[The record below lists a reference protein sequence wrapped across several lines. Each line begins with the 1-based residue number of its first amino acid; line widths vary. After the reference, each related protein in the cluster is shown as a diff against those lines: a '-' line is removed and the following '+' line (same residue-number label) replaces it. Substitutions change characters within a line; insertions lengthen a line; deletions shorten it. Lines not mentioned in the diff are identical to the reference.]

1 MTLFLIRLC
10 EVTQMD
16 SDKTARILHSADAHR
31 DFVVRVRRD
40 LHKHA
45 EVAWTEFR
53 TGSLAA
59 RDLLNL
65 GGWDVK
71 YGPMLYEKSLM
82 MGMPSE
88 EALERHAERA
98 IAQGGDK
105 QIIDAM
111 RGGYTGV
118 VATLKT
124 GDGDGPTVAFRVDI
138 DANDLQE
145 AHDEKHRPFREGFA
159 SVNDN
164 ADHACGHDCHTAI
177 GLTAA
182 HVIHENRHLLP
193 PGTVKIIFQTGE
205 EGGRGG
211 QPMAAAGVADDAD
224 YFMGIH
230 MALGDMGKG
239 VISCSVA
246 KQSNSIKSDVTFT
259 GVPAHAGSRPE
270 VGKNALLAA
279 CNAAMNL
286 YAITRHSGG
295 NTRVNVGVLEAGVG
309 RNVIPPNAFMKIE
322 VRGETRELMNFMQ
335 ERAVEIVEGAAK
347 MYGVQHSIKKAGE
360 TVSAPM
366 DREMIDLV
374 AETARQIPEVNRVI
388 RQRQGTGGGE
398 DCTFFMLRVQE
409 RGGKATIANIGTVG
423 PAVGHNSYYDI
434 DEDSLVTGVKLMSLV
449 ALNALGRGRVR

>member
-1 MTLFLIRLC
+1 
-10 EVTQMD
+10 MD
-16 SDKTARILHSADAHR
+16 SEKRPATRESILRSADAHR
-31 DFVVRVRRD
+31 AFVTKFRRD

-53 TGSLAA
+53 TGSLVA
-59 RDLLNL
+59 RDLLSL

-71 YGPMLYEKSLM
+71 YGPQLYEKSLM
-82 MGMPSE
+82 MGMPSTQ
-88 EALERHAERA
+88 ALRRHSERA

-124 GDGDGPTVAFRVDI
+124 GDGNGPTVAFRVDI

-145 AHDEKHRPFREGFA
+145 AFDSKHRPFREGFA

-182 HVIHENRHLLP
+182 HVLYENRDLLP
-193 PGTVKIIFQTGE
+193 SGTIKIIFQTGE

-224 YFMGIH
+224 YFMAIH
-230 MALGDMGKG
+230 MALGDVGMGA
-239 VISCSVA
+239 ISCSVS
-246 KQSNSIKSDVTFT
+246 KQSNSIKSDVTFK
-259 GVPAHAGSRPE
+259 GVPAHAGSRPDA
-270 VGKNALLAA
+270 GKNALLAA
-279 CNAAMNL
+279 ANTAINL

-309 RNVIPPNAFMKIE
+309 RNVIPPNAFMKME

-335 ERAVEIVEGAAK
+335 ERAEHIVEGAAT
-347 MYGVQHSIKKAGE
+347 MYNVEYSITKAGE

-366 DREMIDLV
+366 DPEMVDLV
-374 AETARQIPEVNRVI
+374 AETAGQIPEVKTVI

-423 PAVGHNSYYDI
+423 PAVGHNSYYDVN
-434 DEDSLVTGVKLMSLV
+434 EDSLVTGVKLISLV
-449 ALNALGRGRVR
+449 ALNALSRGRVR

>member
-1 MTLFLIRLC
+1 MNSEKHPAC
-10 EVTQMD
+10 PG
-16 SDKTARILHSADAHR
+16 AREEILESAGAHR
-31 DFVVRVRRD
+31 DFVVRFRRD
-40 LHKHA
+40 FHKHA

-53 TGSLAA
+53 TGSLVA

-65 GGWDVK
+65 GGWEVK
-71 YGPMLYEKSLM
+71 YGPQLYEKSLM
-82 MGMPSE
+82 MGMPSA
-88 EALERHAERA
+88 EALERHAGRA
-98 IAQGGDK
+98 VAQGGDK

-118 VATLKT
+118 IATLKT
-124 GDGDGPTVAFRVDI
+124 GDGNGPTVAFRVDI

-145 AHDEKHRPFREGFA
+145 AHDDKHRPFREGFA
-159 SVNDN
+159 SVNSN
-164 ADHACGHDCHTAI
+164 ADHACGHDCHTSI

-182 HVIHENRHLLP
+182 HVLYENRHLLP
-193 PGTVKIIFQTGE
+193 AGTVKIIFQTGE

-230 MALGDMGKG
+230 MALGDMGMG
-239 VISCSVA
+239 AISCSVS
-246 KQSNSIKSDVTFT
+246 KQSNSIKSDVVFK
-259 GVPAHAGSRPE
+259 GVSAHAGSRPDA
-270 VGKNALLAA
+270 GKNALLAA
-279 CNAAMNL
+279 ANAAINL

-309 RNVIPPNAFMKIE
+309 RNVIPPNAFMKME

-335 ERAVEIVEGAAK
+335 KRAEAIVEGAAT
-347 MYGVQHSIKKAGE
+347 MYDVEHSITKAGE

-366 DREMIDLV
+366 DPEMVDLV
-374 AETARQIPEVNRVI
+374 AETARQIPEVTKVI

-409 RGGKATIANIGTVG
+409 RGGKATIANIGTAG
-423 PAVGHNSYYDI
+423 PAVGHNSYYDV
-434 DEDSLVTGVKLMSLV
+434 DEDSLVTGVKLVSLV
-449 ALNALGRGRVR
+449 ALNALSRGRIR

>member
-1 MTLFLIRLC
+1 MAG
-10 EVTQMD
+10 
-16 SDKTARILHSADAHR
+16 DKSCAVRESILKSADAHR
-31 DFVVRVRRD
+31 DFVVRFRRS

-53 TGSLAA
+53 TGSLVA

-65 GGWDVK
+65 GGWDVR
-71 YGPMLYEKSLM
+71 YGPALYEKSLM
-82 MGMPSE
+82 MGMPSA

-105 QIIDAM
+105 QIIDTM

-118 VATLKT
+118 VATLKV
-124 GDGDGPTVAFRVDI
+124 GNGNGPTVAFRVDI

-145 AHDEKHRPFREGFA
+145 AQEDKHRPFREGFA
-159 SVNDN
+159 SVNPN

-182 HVIHENRHLLP
+182 HVLYENRHLLP
-193 PGTVKIIFQTGE
+193 AGTIKIIFQTGE

-230 MALGDMGKG
+230 MALGDVGMGA
-239 VISCSVA
+239 ISCSVSG
-246 KQSNSIKSDVTFT
+246 QSNSIKSDVTFK
-259 GVPAHAGSRPE
+259 GIPSHAGSRPE

-279 CNAAMNL
+279 ANAAINL
-286 YAITRHSGG
+286 YAITRHSAGK
-295 NTRVNVGVLEAGVG
+295 TRVNVGVLEAGVG
-309 RNVIPPNAFMKIE
+309 RNVIPPNAFMKMEI
-322 VRGETRELMNFMQ
+322 RGETRELMNFMQ
-335 ERAVEIVEGAAK
+335 QRAEAIVKGAAV
-347 MYGVQHSIKKAGE
+347 MYGVEYTITKAGE

-366 DREMIDLV
+366 DPEMVDLV
-374 AETARQIPEVNRVI
+374 AKTAAQIPGVNKII
-388 RQRQGTGGGE
+388 RERHGTGGGE

-409 RGGKATIANIGTVG
+409 RGGKATIANIGTDG
-423 PAVGHNSYYDI
+423 PAVGHNSYYDV
-434 DEDSLVTGVKLMSLV
+434 DEDSLVTGTKLVSLV
-449 ALNALGRGRVR
+449 ALNALSRGRAR